1 MVDSVYKKN
10 ENYYPRVFLEKYDF
24 NKDVDIYSDNSYYV
38 DSDEEYYHEKWRDF
52 FLETIGKIW
61 WIFFFFFFFNFFKL
75 GTLKFLPEV

>member
-38 DSDEEYYHEKWRDF
+38 DSDEENYHEKWRDF
-52 FLETIGKIW
+52 FLEAIGKIW
-61 WIFFFFFFFNFFKL
+61 WIYLKKKKKFKL

>member
-1 MVDSVYKKN
+1 MIQFIKKN

-38 DSDEEYYHEKWRDF
+38 DSDEENYREKWRDF
-52 FLETIGKIW
+52 FLEAIGKIW
-61 WIFFFFFFFNFFKL
+61 WIYLKKKKNFKL